1 MKLHRN
7 VNDSLGRLE
16 KFIFTEWTF
25 GNQKTMALH
34 EWLSPVDQK
43 NYSLDVRNLSW
54 PEYFEDLAKGVRQY
68 LSKESMKNVEA
79 ARGKDTLLMV
89 VHLVFQACFYSLL
102 WYVVACLIGTT
113 MTKSAMVVPLAYIL
127 FSFL

>member
-1 MKLHRN
+1 MLVLLIIIIINNKIFNLILYLCFYDDSLMKLHRN

-79 ARGKDTLLMV
+79 ARGKDTL
-89 VHLVFQACFYSLL
+89 
-102 WYVVACLIGTT
+102 
-113 MTKSAMVVPLAYIL
+113 
-127 FSFL
+127 